1 MVDSSAYAE
10 ERLRRPATGGSLRL
24 GGTKVSYVPD
34 GVLLGRPGAW
44 LPDSTERTW
53 AEHPEYL
60 EASGYLVASVGG
72 LLVEHGERALLIDAG
87 LGPYAMPAD
96 PATPNGPVRGGALLE
111 NLAALGRDPDR
122 IEAVAFSHLHPD
134 HVGWA
139 AHIAPGAG
147 RPAFTRA
154 AYLVAE
160 PEWERHGSP
169 RAGETAQEP
178 AATLAP
184 QVRTVADGEEI
195 FPGVRA
201 RFAPGHTAGH
211 TEFVITGGGRR
222 LIAFGDSLH
231 APIQVDHPE
240 WSCVWDDDPAA
251 AAAHRRRLVAELE
264 EPGTIGFGVHF
275 ADVVFGRVRR
285 GGPGPAWRPLD
296 AEGAEDAGGAGGAG
310 GPGAPVEG

>member
-1 MVDSSAYAE
+1 MVNSSAHRD
-10 ERLRRPATGGSLRL
+10 ERLRRPATGGSVLL

-44 LPDSTERTW
+44 LPDTTERTW

-60 EASGYLVASVGG
+60 DASGYLVASVGG
-72 LLVEHGERALLIDAG
+72 LLVEHGDRALLIDAG
-87 LGPYAMPAD
+87 LGPYAMPGD
-96 PATPNGPVRGGALLE
+96 PATPNGPVRGGALLDS
-111 NLAALGRDPDR
+111 LAALGRAPEH
-122 IEAVAFSHLHPD
+122 IEAVALTHLHPD
-134 HVGWA
+134 HTGWA
-139 AHIAPGAG
+139 AHVAPGAA

-154 AYLVAE
+154 RYLVAA
-160 PEWERHGSP
+160 PEWARYGSP
-169 RAGETAQEP
+169 TPDDAAEEP

-184 QVRTVADGEEI
+184 QVRTVSDGEEV

-201 RFAPGHTAGH
+201 RFAPGHTTGH
-211 TEFVITGGGRR
+211 TEYVITGGGRR

-240 WSCVWDDDPAA
+240 WTCVWDDDPAVA
-251 AAAHRRRLVAELE
+251 AGHRRRLVAELA
-264 EPGTIGFGVHF
+264 EPGTLGFGVHF

-296 AEGAEDAGGAGGAG
+296 LGE
-310 GPGAPVEG
+310 